1 MNVWLKGLLAA
12 VIGGAVGAGA
22 SLMTD
27 PVTFD
32 FSTGWKKLLGAIL
45 GGALIALFGYLK
57 QSPLPG
63 KDCK

>member
-12 VIGGAVGAGA
+12 VIGGAAGAGI
-22 SLMTD
+22 SLFSD
-27 PVTFD
+27 PLAFD
-32 FSTGWKKLLGAIL
+32 LATGWKKLLGAIC

-57 QSPLPG
+57 QSPLPS